1 MKLSFPC
8 KIEVK
13 NNICINMLGC
23 EDKLVFPIYISDQK
37 FKDSMDLLSLNDDD
51 KLPYGSS
58 KISTDLCL
66 SKQKKNKKWFC
77 RSCLRCFSGES
88 VLTKHKED
96 CSSINGKESVKLSER
111 IIEFE
116 NYFKQI
122 SATFKIYA
130 DYECNLRG
138 VESYEGY

>member
-1 MKLSFPC
+1 M
-8 KIEVK
+8 
-13 NNICINMLGC
+13 INYLT
-23 EDKLVFPIYISDQK
+23 VHQRFQQIYVYQNK
-37 FKDSMDLLSLNDDD
+37 
-51 KLPYGSS
+51 
-58 KISTDLCL
+58 
-66 SKQKKNKKWFC
+66 KKNKKWFC

>member
-13 NNICINMLGC
+13 NNICINMLGY

-66 SKQKKNKKWFC
+66 SKQKKKQKV
-77 RSCLRCFSGES
+77 
-88 VLTKHKED
+88 VLQ
-96 CSSINGKESVKLSER
+96 KL
-111 IIEFE
+111 FTV
-116 NYFKQI
+116 F
-122 SATFKIYA
+122 
-130 DYECNLRG
+130 
-138 VESYEGY
+138 